1 MKGVFV
7 QALLGRYL
15 CILSILGKRA
25 DPINQRTDK
34 NEITYWIF
42 IKVKL
47 DIKEFQQLGQPFEA
61 VPVDLASEETVVDS
75 DNLGRVE
82 VRQNE
87 GVAFF

>member
-1 MKGVFV
+1 M
-7 QALLGRYL
+7 A
-15 CILSILGKRA
+15 INHRA
-25 DPINQRTDK
+25 DK
-34 NEITYWIF
+34 KEITDLRF
-42 IKVKL
+42 SQVKL

>member
-1 MKGVFV
+1 MEVKH
-7 QALLGRYL
+7 
-15 CILSILGKRA
+15 
-25 DPINQRTDK
+25 RTDK
-34 NEITYWIF
+34 KEITYCSF